1 MPPHVTRSAAGV
13 RRYQS
18 ANSIAERRSGASTVS
33 HSRGHADDPGT
44 SPASSVLCRRG
55 SCAASRLSS
64 SALFAPPAQVQARAR
79 RPATA
84 NGARLDAAHV
94 QERPNRASANRRFW
108 ADQSGSSMGS
118 VPLKPCFAILGGRAS
133 RRAGFTC
140 GSAGASPSRNHARL
154 VSGVRVNSF
163 SARCL
168 QPPAAPW
175 RRGGRAAWAATGSF
189 GNSGAAFHKFRR
201 RRPIDRVV
209 RKLFPPR
216 VARTPASV
224 GRCTG
229 CRP

>member
-1 MPPHVTRSAAGV
+1 MQARVV
-13 RRYQS
+13 RRRQ
-18 ANSIAERRSGASTVS
+18 
-33 HSRGHADDPGT
+33 D
-44 SPASSVLCRRG
+44 CRRRHF
-55 SCAASRLSS
+55 SRHRRRRK
-64 SALFAPPAQVQARAR
+64 QRAR

-168 QPPAAPW
+168 QPRTAPW
-175 RRGGRAAWAATGSF
+175 RRGGRAPGRRLDRSET
-189 GNSGAAFHKFRR
+189 SGAASHKFRR
-201 RRPIDRVV
+201 RRPIGRVV

-216 VARTPASV
+216 KAPSPASAA
-224 GRCTG
+224 RCKG